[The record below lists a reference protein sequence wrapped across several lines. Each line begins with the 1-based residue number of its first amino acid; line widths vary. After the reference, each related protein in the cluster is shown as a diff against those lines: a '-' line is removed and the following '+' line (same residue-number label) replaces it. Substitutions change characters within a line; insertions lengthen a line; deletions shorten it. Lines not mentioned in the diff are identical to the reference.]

1 MDRSQ
6 ILTAFN
12 DHFMQFVED
21 IQSVFPGNI
30 DIATLHT
37 SLSSL
42 RKVNPRL
49 LINSFKKHISGI
61 YRTEIEKGNISF
73 FIENDYKS
81 YLNENGV
88 QSANMILEKIDCLR
102 DPIRQMNTV
111 DQSKIMKYLQ
121 NLTKLS
127 DNYNS

>member
-1 MDRSQ
+1 MDKPQ

-21 IQSVFPGNI
+21 IKIVFPDNM
-30 DIATLHT
+30 DIATLHI

-42 RKVNPRL
+42 RKLNPCL
-49 LINSFKKHISGI
+49 LIKSFKKHISGV

-73 FIENDYKS
+73 FIENDYKKV
-81 YLNENGV
+81 LNENGV
-88 QSANMILEKIDCLR
+88 QSANVLLEKIDCLR
-102 DPIRQMNTV
+102 DPIRQMNKN
-111 DQSKIMKYLQ
+111 DQDKIMKYLQ

-127 DNYNS
+127 DNYN

>member
-21 IQSVFPGNI
+21 IQSVFPDNI

-49 LINSFKKHISGI
+49 LNNSFKKHISGI

>member
-1 MDRSQ
+1 MDKPQ

-21 IQSVFPGNI
+21 IKIVFPDNM
-30 DIATLHT
+30 DIATLYI

-42 RKVNPRL
+42 RKLNPCL
-49 LINSFKKHISGI
+49 LIKSFKKHISGV

-73 FIENDYKS
+73 FIENDYKKV
-81 YLNENGV
+81 LNENGV
-88 QSANMILEKIDCLR
+88 QSANVLLEKIDCLR
-102 DPIRQMNTV
+102 DPIRQMNKN
-111 DQSKIMKYLQ
+111 DQDKIMKYLQ

-127 DNYNS
+127 DNYN

>member
-1 MDRSQ
+1 MDKPQ

-21 IQSVFPGNI
+21 IKRVFPDNM

-42 RKVNPRL
+42 RKLNPCL
-49 LINSFKKHISGI
+49 LIKSFKKHISGV

-88 QSANMILEKIDCLR
+88 QSANMLLEKIDCLR
-102 DPIRQMNTV
+102 EPIRQMNKN
-111 DQSKIMKYLQ
+111 DQDKIMKYLQ
-121 NLTKLS
+121 NLTKLG
-127 DNYNS
+127 DNYN